1 MDKIY
6 SRNRIKLPKLKI
18 IKLDNKKLRKI
29 YFTALILI
37 ITITTGYS
45 VLKSID
51 PIFEGLCIS
60 KAQGI
65 ATDITNRKSSE
76 VLGRYNYQETVKLI
90 KSDDGKNSILK
101 TDIVMLNKIVSDIAI
116 EIQNELTQIK
126 NQNIEIPIGA
136 LTGNKYLAGSGPKM
150 KIKII
155 SAGDIATQI
164 KTEFESAGINQTI
177 YRIYLEI
184 ECNVSILTSYKTID
198 KTINN
203 QVLLVETVVVGEV
216 PQTYLQLENIE
227 Q

>member
-198 KTINN
+198 KKINN

-227 Q
+227 

>member
-136 LTGNKYLAGSGPKM
+136 LTGNKYLAGSGPK
-150 KIKII
+150 
-155 SAGDIATQI
+155 
-164 KTEFESAGINQTI
+164 
-177 YRIYLEI
+177 
-184 ECNVSILTSYKTID
+184 
-198 KTINN
+198 
-203 QVLLVETVVVGEV
+203 
-216 PQTYLQLENIE
+216 
-227 Q
+227 

>member
-155 SAGDIATQI
+155 FQKVI
-164 KTEFESAGINQTI
+164 KK
-177 YRIYLEI
+177 L
-184 ECNVSILTSYKTID
+184 KD
-198 KTINN
+198 
-203 QVLLVETVVVGEV
+203 
-216 PQTYLQLENIE
+216 
-227 Q
+227 

>member
-184 ECNVSILTSYKTID
+184 ECNVSILTSCKTID